1 MKTIILDTN
10 FLVESA
16 KNKVD
21 IHEEL
26 KRILDYTFEVAV
38 LDRTLEELDS
48 IAVKKTKEGLQ
59 AKLARTILLTKH
71 VSIIP
76 TEGGHTDNLLLKR
89 ADENNIIATMDKE
102 LKTRLKK
109 KKQSVII
116 IRGKQKLA
124 IVNA

>member
-48 IAVKKTKEGLQ
+48 IAVKKTKEGLL

-71 VSIIP
+71 VTIIP
-76 TEGGHTDNLLLKR
+76 TEHVIEKGHSPDN
-89 ADENNIIATMDKE
+89 
-102 LKTRLKK
+102 
-109 KKQSVII
+109 
-116 IRGKQKLA
+116 
-124 IVNA
+124 